1 MKASALVLGLALAV
15 AAGSVAFSLQA
26 VQTSPAAGY
35 AEGIYADYARDAGGQ
50 IAFDLRVVASGN
62 MKSLEGRPLGNI
74 LGTPR
79 YVISTDQQRFN
90 LRNARFEDAPTALDR
105 HNLDAEVEGFDAV
118 GLPVDLGVYR
128 MLAVRTTVAGKSR
141 THQAIEFCWASLDH
155 CVVYDPSIEFLDS
168 VVNNHRLAKAVG
180 YHGFFNG
187 IEGAPR
193 GNGLTTKAGVCG
205 LASHPTWTAAQITWG
220 AWSVNYKDVFGITL
234 AHKSLGGQQAGLRC
248 NSSCNPAPYGYS
260 NSSSGYGNL
269 GYSVD
274 CGWAHNSGVTGRTG
288 KWIAQTKC
296 AHKLVGSARADV
308 TLKGTGSGV
317 NLAWDTNGGI
327 DSNGGAYTDTCGYF

>member
-1 MKASALVLGLALAV
+1 MKVIVLFSSLALAI
-15 AAGSVAFSLQA
+15 AAGSAALSLQA
-26 VQTSPAAGY
+26 VQPSPAAGY

-62 MKSLEGRPLGNI
+62 LKALEGRPLSSIVGM
-74 LGTPR
+74 PR
-79 YVISTDQQRFN
+79 YVIGTDQQRFN
-90 LRNARFEDAPTALDR
+90 LRNARFENAAGEVDR
-105 HNLDAEVEGFDAV
+105 HELDADVAGFDAV
-118 GLPVDLGVYR
+118 GLPVELGDYR
-128 MLAVRTTVAGKSR
+128 LLAVRATVAGKSR
-141 THQAIEFCWASLDH
+141 THQAIEFCWKSLDH

-180 YHGFFNG
+180 YRPFVSQTDG
-187 IEGAPR
+187 PR
-193 GNGLTTKAGVCG
+193 IASRSIAKAGVCG
-205 LASHPTWTAAQITWG
+205 LASNPAYIGRSLTWG
-220 AWSVNYKDVFGITL
+220 AWSVDYKDIFGITL

-248 NSSCNPAPYGYS
+248 NSSCYPAPYGYS

-274 CGWAHNSGVTGRTG
+274 CGWSHNSGTTGRTG
-288 KWIAQTKC
+288 KWIAETKC
-296 AHKLVGSARADV
+296 AHKLVGSAKADV

-317 NLAWDTNGGI
+317 SLAWDTNGGI